1 MESKEYG
8 LNSKF
13 IELAG
18 ELNFETQEFVLKKV
32 SHDYNSNNKSVNGSK
47 ILVLGLAY
55 KPNVDDAR
63 ESPSLSLFS
72 SLSNMGA

>member
-1 MESKEYG
+1 MDPFYFSWKAKEYG

-18 ELNFETQEFVLKKV
+18 ELNFETQEFVLKV
-32 SHDYNSNNKSVNGSK
+32 SHALNSNNKSVNGSK

-63 ESPSLSLFS
+63 ESRL
-72 SLSNMGA
+72 